1 MDKKELLKMLGVPG
15 AALAAGLG
23 IGNVTKDPEV
33 VRVEVPKIVEVEKL
47 VNATPV
53 DNVRFTVCL
62 NTQKSMRVP
71 DDIARKSCERRAPQ
85 LERAVQKV
93 LDEAKDPETLDEN
106 LRFAAQIAKG
116 KAQRE
121 RTDRI
126 IEAVERAKAADAAAP
141 FSGDIR

>member
-1 MDKKELLKMLGVPG
+1 MDTKEILKKLGVPG

-23 IGNVTKDPEV
+23 LGNVTKDPEV

-47 VNATPV
+47 VDPTPV

-62 NTQKSMRVP
+62 NAQKSMRVP
-71 DDIARKSCERRAPQ
+71 DDIARKSCEKRAPR
-85 LERAVQKV
+85 LERAVQKAV
-93 LDEAKDPETLDEN
+93 DEAKDPETLEEN
-106 LRFAAQIAKG
+106 LRFAAQVAKA

-126 IEAVERAKAADAAAP
+126 IEAVERAKASGAAAP